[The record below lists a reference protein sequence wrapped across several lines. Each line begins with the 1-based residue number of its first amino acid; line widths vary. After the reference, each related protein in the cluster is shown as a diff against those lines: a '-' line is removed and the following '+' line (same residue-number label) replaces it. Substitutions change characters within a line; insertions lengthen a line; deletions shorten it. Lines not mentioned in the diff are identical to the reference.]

1 MALEGTR
8 GEKQRNLDNIK
19 QGIKAALQAGQA
31 PDPTFIEIRKEA
43 GVELIDA
50 ENAVAI
56 AENRLNTLQSKTVGK
71 AAAREARA
79 RVRAFMA
86 TGRDDL
92 AEREKFNEWF
102 HTTGL
107 VVLVSPAT
115 KTAEIGLGVI
125 EDNRLR
131 HFEAASEM
139 ILGAMQGKDNEEMR
153 ADYLEDLAERQ
164 KTGKT
169 PGDDVTPEEFYAA
182 LKKHLPAELFPPED

>member
-1 MALEGTR
+1 MQQSIEKTALEGGVISRTQMNLE
-8 GEKQRNLDNIK
+8 EKL
-19 QGIKAALQAGQA
+19 GAAL
-31 PDPTFIEIRKEA
+31 IE
-43 GVELIDA
+43 A

-56 AENRLNTLQSKTVGK
+56 AQNRLNALQSKTVGK

-79 RVRAFMA
+79 RVKAFMES
-86 TGRDDL
+86 GRDDL

-102 HTTGL
+102 HSTGL

-125 EDNRLR
+125 EDNRLK

-139 ILGAMQGKDNEEMR
+139 VLGAMQGKDNADMR
-153 ADYLEDLAERQ
+153 EDYLEDLAERQ

-169 PGDDVTPEEFYAA
+169 PGDDLAPEEFYAA
-182 LKKHLPAELFPPED
+182 LKKHLPADLLPPEP